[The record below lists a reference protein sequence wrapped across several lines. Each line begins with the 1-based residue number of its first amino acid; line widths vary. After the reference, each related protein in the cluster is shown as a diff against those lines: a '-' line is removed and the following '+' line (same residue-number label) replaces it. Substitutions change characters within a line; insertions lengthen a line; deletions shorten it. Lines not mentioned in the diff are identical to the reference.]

1 LTFRHNYHLQ
11 LVRSRQVKTT
21 EALVDLVNG
30 ARLWRLWV
38 MLGWLDIRQRYRRA
52 IIGPF
57 WISISMAIMVGA
69 LGVLYSSLFKLNI
82 AEFIPFLTAGFAA
95 WLFISTTI
103 SEGTAIFL
111 QAEAMIRNTNLPISI
126 HIYRL
131 IWRNLIAFGHNA
143 VVMLAIYYYFK
154 LNPGVHFL
162 FVVPTLVVVMI
173 NLVATTLLIGLV
185 CARFRD
191 ASPIVLNLL
200 QIAFFITPIL
210 YNPSLLKGNLIA
222 FAKWNPFYYTLEI
235 LRSPLLGSIPN
246 SETMLTVLGISCA
259 NLAVCF
265 LFYSRFRSRLAFWL

>member
-1 LTFRHNYHLQ
+1 LTFRHHCHPQ

-30 ARLWRLWV
+30 ARLWRLWL

-103 SEGTAIFL
+103 SEGTAVFL

-131 IWRNLIAFGHNA
+131 IWRNLITFGHNA
-143 VVMLAIYYYFK
+143 VVMLAIYYYFQI
-154 LNPGVHFL
+154 NPGVHILFL
-162 FVVPTLVVVMI
+162 VPTLVIVMI
-173 NLVATTLLIGLV
+173 NLFATTLLIGLA

-191 ASPIVLNLL
+191 APPIMTNLL

-210 YNPSLLKGNLIA
+210 YNPSLLTGNLIA
-222 FAKWNPFYYTLEI
+222 FAEWNPFYHLLEI

-246 SETMLTVLGISCA
+246 SETMLTVLVISCA

-265 LFYSRFRSRLAFWL
+265 LFYGRFRSRVAFWL